1 MTRNYGL
8 LHITKIKN
16 SKYEEQRLIA
26 SGLGREGLAKLVERR
41 KQINDEDRCEILD
54 LFTHQVM
61 SQDDINKALR

>member
-41 KQINDEDRCEILD
+41 KQINDGDRCEILD